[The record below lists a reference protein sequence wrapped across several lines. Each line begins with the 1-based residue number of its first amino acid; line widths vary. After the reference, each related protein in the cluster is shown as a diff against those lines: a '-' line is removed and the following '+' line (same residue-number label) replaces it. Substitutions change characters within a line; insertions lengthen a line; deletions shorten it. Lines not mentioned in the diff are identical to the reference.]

1 MSVQSTSN
9 MSLVEELPALIA
21 TLVSPGVNMGA
32 VGTALALLLE
42 SILGKEAARV
52 PKKAA
57 KGAKSVEPERAPEG
71 EAPPSED
78 YLLPSGA
85 INHVVCLGRTFNTKD
100 SDKRWSKPLYR
111 EKQCGKKRF
120 QDHDLCDKCLT
131 KMTEGKKTWNGK
143 VGEAPADTCHMPDT
157 LWFTDNKVYWRG
169 WIAEKKGSGSGSG
182 SGASVVETATVM
194 AGDGDE
200 DGDEEDLPFHEAAAR
215 AYIETA
221 LATLAD
227 PSTVKVSSVA
237 KETILSLT
245 ADFGG
250 KQEEFKDQIKS
261 LIEVIRDECIA
272 SAAAAAAAA
281 EAAKPVK
288 KKAASKAKAKDVSV

>member
-1 MSVQSTSN
+1 M
-9 MSLVEELPALIA
+9 
-21 TLVSPGVNMGA
+21 
-32 VGTALALLLE
+32 
-42 SILGKEAARV
+42 
-52 PKKAA
+52 
-57 KGAKSVEPERAPEG
+57 
-71 EAPPSED
+71 
-78 YLLPSGA
+78 
-85 INHVVCLGRTFNTKD
+85 
-100 SDKRWSKPLYR
+100 
-111 EKQCGKKRF
+111 
-120 QDHDLCDKCLT
+120 
-131 KMTEGKKTWNGK
+131 
-143 VGEAPADTCHMPDT
+143 
-157 LWFTDNKVYWRG
+157 
-169 WIAEKKGSGSGSG
+169 
-182 SGASVVETATVM
+182 M

-272 SAAAAAAAA
+272 AAAAAA